1 MKEEKE
7 SRAEERKD
15 FAEDRAYKE
24 HGESCAHEHGIC
36 EEHCHCGHGHHKEAH
51 DCEHEHEHEHE
62 HEDGEKD
69 HDCGHG
75 HSHHGHGEDCGCG
88 GPHHKHE
95 HSHHIR
101 ENEDVREKTIS
112 SRIKGKRQTY
122 ILDHL
127 G

>member
-24 HGESCAHEHGIC
+24 HGESCAHEH
-36 EEHCHCGHGHHKEAH
+36 
-51 DCEHEHEHEHE
+51 E

-88 GPHHKHE
+88 GHHHKHE

>member
-36 EEHCHCGHGHHKEAH
+36 EEHCHCGHGH
-51 DCEHEHEHEHE
+51 
-62 HEDGEKD
+62 
-69 HDCGHG
+69 
-75 HSHHGHGEDCGCG
+75 SHHGHGEACGCG
-88 GPHHKHE
+88 GHHHKHE